1 MSDRRMQ
8 VFQAVARTLSFTRAA
23 ELLHMTQPAVT
34 FQIRSLEERFGV
46 RLFDRNHHR
55 VVLTDAGRIV
65 ARYAD
70 RILET
75 HRELELALEQ
85 FKGGGSG
92 SLVIGAST
100 TVAEYLL
107 PAMLGAFRRS
117 APQTALRVREANSEQ
132 VVQMVEERAVDVGVI
147 EAPVAPRRLERRVCM
162 QDELVL
168 VVPPGHV
175 WAERG
180 EIDAATLA
188 GAIGEHGPF
197 VCREAGSGTREVVAQ
212 WLVAGSGAGCLSGC
226 MELGSSEAIKGAVA
240 SGLGVSILS
249 RLVMSKELK
258 LGLLCAVPLSPR
270 LRRPITLVRHPESW
284 RSPALER
291 LVQTIERACRA
302 PGGTESLVAASRPT
316 PRT

>member
-1 MSDRRMQ
+1 MQ

-65 ARYAD
+65 ERYAD

-92 SLVIGAST
+92 SLVLGAST

-132 VVQMVEERAVDVGVI
+132 VVQMVEERTVDIGVI

-162 QDELVL
+162 EDELVL
-168 VVPPGHV
+168 VVSPDHV

-180 EIDAATLA
+180 EVDAATLA
-188 GAIGEHGPF
+188 AAISDHGPF
-197 VCREAGSGTREVVAQ
+197 VCREPGSGTREVVAQ
-212 WLVAGSGAGCLSGC
+212 WLAAEASADGLVGC

-249 RLVMSKELK
+249 RLVIAKELQ
-258 LGLLCAVPLSPR
+258 LGLLRAVPLAPR
-270 LRRPITLVRHPESW
+270 LHRAITLVRHPEPW

-291 LVQTIERACRA
+291 LVRTIERACRE
-302 PGGTESLVAASRPT
+302 PGGPGSLVTATQRPIT
-316 PRT
+316 RA